1 MRAFELT
8 LMDHQKAMT
17 SDGFT
22 LPQKAVI
29 EHNLFAARRIYDN
42 ILFQE
47 LAHLVGLDLKLTESV
62 SRTPFPSLMFV
73 SGDHKNDH

>member
-17 SDGFT
+17 SDGFS
-22 LPQKAVI
+22 LSQKAVI

-42 ILFQE
+42 ILFRE

-62 SRTPFPSLMFV
+62 SLQSLFTPDSPSNNNQ
-73 SGDHKNDH
+73 SIC